1 MTDLSQEIVFITG
14 ASSGFGAAL
23 ARQLAQKGARL
34 ILAARRM
41 DRLEALAA
49 ELNVPTHL
57 VALDVR
63 DRAAVEKAVADL
75 PAEFAGV
82 TALINNAGLALGT
95 DPAPKASLDDWQAMV
110 DTNINGLL
118 YLTRTLLPGMVQRN
132 KGYIVNLGSVAGTYP
147 YPGGHVYCGTKAF
160 VHQFSLALRS
170 DLLGT
175 RVRVTCI
182 EPGMAET
189 EFSNVRFAGD
199 TDKAANVYANTDPLT
214 ADDVAETIVW
224 CLSRPAHVNINTLE
238 LMTVRQAFGPFA
250 VDRD

>member
-1 MTDLSQEIVFITG
+1 M
-14 ASSGFGAAL
+14 
-23 ARQLAQKGARL
+23 
-34 ILAARRM
+34 
-41 DRLEALAA
+41 A
-49 ELNVPTHL
+49 E
-57 VALDVR
+57 
-63 DRAAVEKAVADL
+63 L
-75 PAEFAGV
+75 PAEFANV

-95 DPAPKASLDDWQAMV
+95 NSAPKANLDDWQTMV
-110 DTNINGLL
+110 DTNVDGML
-118 YLTRTLLPGMVQRN
+118 YVTKALLPGMVARN

-147 YPGGHVYCGTKAF
+147 YPGGHVSCGTKAF

-170 DLLGT
+170 DLLGS

-189 EFSNVRFAGD
+189 EFSNVRFAGN
-199 TDKAANVYANTDPLT
+199 TDKASNVYAGTDPLT

-224 CLSRPAHVNINTLE
+224 CLSHPAHVNINTLE